1 MPAKKTAVKR
11 TTKAKTAA
19 NAKPAPAEEKPKAS
33 SGKVAAFTF
42 DDVQSLLKKKKSD
55 ESTTEVKA
63 SKKVAKKA
71 VKAGVEEIP
80 QAAPQ
85 SYGAASLADILG
97 YNPGSKPN
105 FNDESKVPKKFKVY
119 YDLLIELRNHVNEEL
134 DLHTR
139 ETLKKS
145 SKDEAGDIAGY
156 SQHMADAGTDTFDRD
171 FALSV
176 VSSEQEALAEVEA
189 AITRIF
195 NGGYGICEITG
206 EPIKEERLM
215 AVPFTRHSLE
225 GQKQL
230 EKNKRMTAQRGGIY
244 SAGIED
250 STQFLAND
258 DGD

>member
-1 MPAKKTAVKR
+1 MPAKKTATKKV
-11 TTKAKTAA
+11 TKAKTAMK
-19 NAKPAPAEEKPKAS
+19 AKPAPAEEKPNAS

-42 DDVQSLLKKKKSD
+42 DDVKSLLKNKKPD
-55 ESTTEVKA
+55 ESATEEKA
-63 SKKVAKKA
+63 TKKVAKKV
-71 VKAGVEEIP
+71 VKAEIEEVP

-85 SYGAASLADILG
+85 NYGAASLADILG

-105 FNDESKVPKKFKVY
+105 FNDDKNVPKKLKVY

-139 ETLKKS
+139 ETLKKY
-145 SKDEAGDIAGY
+145 SKDDSGDIASY
-156 SQHMADAGTDTFDRD
+156 SQHMADEGTDTFDRD

-176 VSSEQEALAEVEA
+176 VTSEQEALTEIEEA
-189 AITRIF
+189 ISRIF
-195 NGGYGICEITG
+195 DGTYGICEITG
-206 EPIKEERLM
+206 EPINKERLM
-215 AVPFTRHSLE
+215 AVPFTKHSLE

-230 EKNKRMTAQRGGIY
+230 EKNKRNTVQRGGIY